1 MRAGKRP
8 PPHLS
13 PFESYDEGDYIPE
26 AAARLKRLQAAAAEV
41 RRAPLEGSEMVGG
54 VATGGDA
61 ENEEGSLIE
70 AGEGADGSAQRE
82 AAAQELFENELVKE
96 IGAHLF
102 ICHQRMTSRV

>member
-13 PFESYDEGDYIPE
+13 PFETYDEGDYVPE

-41 RRAPLEGSEMVGG
+41 RRAPLEGGEMVGG

-61 ENEEGSLIE
+61 ENPDAAAVDEDIE
-70 AGEGADGSAQRE
+70 NVQRE
-82 AAAQELFENELVKE
+82 AKAQEVFEVELGKE
-96 IGAHLF
+96 IGAF
-102 ICHQRMTSRV
+102 A